1 MMRTIRKAVSA
12 FLAVGILFL
21 SACSGKAAEKSD
33 SAGSGKGE
41 SAQKVELSFYNDY
54 TTQNR
59 ASDNNA
65 KLFYDMMQQFE
76 KENPNIKLNVT
87 EISQDNYSNKIQA
100 QNAGGDLPDVFFLKG
115 SWVQSFIR
123 NGSVAPLT
131 DALNQSGIKDKYRRG
146 IFDPVTSDGKIYGMP
161 TQYSVTCLVF
171 YNSDLWK
178 SVGYEQFPDKW
189 DDVLSAAKKFK
200 GKGIPATIALGNKD
214 KWPFES
220 TILSCLGDR
229 FTGTDW
235 TKSIIA
241 RDGKS
246 KFTDDSFVRALQF
259 SQKLAK
265 SGLFNA
271 DYNAI
276 TDEQASTLYCQG
288 KAAAIID
295 GFWDVSYIEA
305 NASDEVK
312 KATKLALL
320 PAVEG
325 GGGDAKATS
334 GGAGWFVAENSSL
347 EGEKKKAAEKFIM
360 AMTGEEY
367 SKNLAARYG
376 LIGPVNVGKADT
388 SKFSN
393 ITQDYVSLINGGITL
408 TPIYDI
414 QMDGTVIDV
423 MNTGLQDLLN
433 GTVQP
438 ADLAKQIQDAQD
450 KAGAK

>member
-1 MMRTIRKAVSA
+1 MRKFKKIISLLLTAAV
-12 FLAVGILFL
+12 VFL
-21 SACSGKAAEKSD
+21 SACSGKTAGKSA
-33 SAGSGKGE
+33 SSGGGTGK

-54 TTQNR
+54 TAQNR
-59 ASDNNA
+59 ASDDNA
-65 KLFYDMMQQFE
+65 RLFYDMMRQFE
-76 KENPNIKLNVT
+76 KENPTIKLDVT

-131 DALNQSGIKDKYRRG
+131 DALNQSGIKDKYRQG
-146 IFDPVTSDGKIYGMP
+146 IFDPVTSGGKIYGMP

-171 YNSDLWK
+171 YNSNLWK
-178 SVGYEQFPDKW
+178 SIGYEQFPDKW
-189 DDVLSAAKKFK
+189 DDVLAASKKFK
-200 GKGIPATIALGNKD
+200 AKGTPATIALGNKD

-235 TKSIIA
+235 TRSIIA

-246 KFTDDSFVRALQF
+246 KFTDDGFVKALQF

-288 KAAAIID
+288 KAAAVID
-295 GFWDVSYIEA
+295 GFWDVSYINA

-325 GGGDAKATS
+325 GKGDTKATS
-334 GGAGWFVAENSSL
+334 GGAGWFIAENSSL

-367 SKNLAARYG
+367 SKNLTAKYG
-376 LIGPVNVGKADT
+376 LIGPVNVGKTDT

-393 ITQDYVSLINGGITL
+393 VTQDYVNLINGGVTL

-414 QMDGTVIDV
+414 QMDSTVIDV

-433 GTVQP
+433 GSVQP